1 MQVATGRDVKALGF
15 DWRRLS
21 RKAPDVLG
29 KLEPHVTPWGE
40 ANRLLAGPY
49 ASREEARKAMNS
61 LKELGIES
69 FTYVSPEGQEIRSI
83 D

>member
-1 MQVATGRDVKALGF
+1 M
-15 DWRRLS
+15 
-21 RKAPDVLG
+21 LG